1 MLAIY
6 NVILADCFQWRAPRT
21 ISWWHSTPRC
31 VPLRALAWGYRC
43 FALRAMSLRDGIPL
57 PYSNSLRRIML
68 SLVKLSV
75 VSTVKANAGGQ
86 SGLGGQ
92 GVAVGENTVRGLVM
106 P

>member
-1 MLAIY
+1 
-6 NVILADCFQWRAPRT
+6 
-21 ISWWHSTPRC
+21 
-31 VPLRALAWGYRC
+31 
-43 FALRAMSLRDGIPL
+43 
-57 PYSNSLRRIML
+57 ML